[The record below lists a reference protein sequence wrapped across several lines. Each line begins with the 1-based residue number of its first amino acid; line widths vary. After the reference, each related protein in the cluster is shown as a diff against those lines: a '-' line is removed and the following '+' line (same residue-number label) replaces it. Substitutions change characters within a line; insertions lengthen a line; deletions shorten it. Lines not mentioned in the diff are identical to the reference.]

1 MEESLGQPELCSPP
15 PWLREKLLHGD
26 SLTSSLSSPIPTE
39 HPSLAP
45 SMKQLGQSPS
55 VDETAASAIA
65 RYLAGIKPAPDD
77 DQGQMFDS
85 QCSVRHVAIPSTVN
99 PASFHQQ
106 STRQDVLKNPVS
118 ELPFAV
124 TKGERPL
131 NTPHGSFA
139 VNQSDG
145 LTVIDRFAFIG
156 DDSGS
161 SSPIGANNLSS
172 VGSTVSLNELLENG
186 FDGRFH
192 EDFFSEDNRRFD
204 DESSDEEVTTKQE
217 TNDCSGS
224 TIDDGLTD
232 VMWEEE
238 DGIVGSPVY
247 LPGAG
252 EAEAGIFMPIET
264 GPVLQEPSHVRN
276 SGSCVNEY
284 SSSESDSDTKV
295 KCRVP
300 LTEQTHDVRS
310 NSIDGVNLRN
320 GQVLSNNFT
329 GAGKTT
335 TCQNVRA
342 KQKPAVKPKPVF
354 RMSTGVPKAF
364 ESDASRAKC
373 LAVDNWTSPDRST
386 GETVDRSQSP
396 DSFHSRLSG
405 NAGDVATGNS
415 PDSVMQTSY
424 SSSSDSEIIGSD
436 KVTSRDDGY
445 SSNSAVSVNAC
456 KQPGC
461 KANSEPSAQ
470 SQTIVCALHERLAHE
485 NEAMV
490 TETLRSPVSA
500 NDGEYKRCSVK
511 DIRASFE
518 SAAPACNR
526 GEAPVCRDKKQKRPS
541 AKQSTRK
548 HHSGDYPRNVSGTCY
563 SDSCLN
569 ISPFAYTR
577 CHAVLH
583 RSCSEGALCG
593 RRLAYMSGARN
604 TGSGLSPIVKRYV
617 DVAITPGGRDGHRG
631 VKIGRHKGSPRSL
644 GEGAENGYCSWENL
658 KPKVSVCDRVGGGS
672 CEDGGGAFGCILC
685 VWSKKKSALK
695 LCAEI
700 SHMSMSCMWAKLTV
714 YRRPCLE
721 NISSVVL
728 DVFLQIDNGVDAE
741 LLRNLISPCS
751 LVPDNDVNLR
761 ISENT
766 NFMEIYESLHISH

>member
-1 MEESLGQPELCSPP
+1 MNLFSLQIQLEESLGQPELCSPP

-45 SMKQLGQSPS
+45 SMKQLGQSPAG
-55 VDETAASAIA
+55 DATAASAIA

-99 PASFHQQ
+99 PASFCQQ
-106 STRQDVLKNPVS
+106 STRQDMLKNPVS
-118 ELPFAV
+118 ELPFAA
-124 TKGERPL
+124 TKGDQPL
-131 NTPHGSFA
+131 NTPHGPFA
-139 VNQSDG
+139 VNRSDG

-186 FDGRFH
+186 FDGNFH
-192 EDFFSEDNRRFD
+192 EDFFSEDNGRFD
-204 DESSDEEVTTKQE
+204 AYSDDEVTTKPE
-217 TNDCSGS
+217 TNDFSGS
-224 TIDDGLTD
+224 TIDGEFTD
-232 VMWEEE
+232 VIWEEE
-238 DGIVGSPVY
+238 GIVGSQVY

-252 EAEAGIFMPIET
+252 EEGAVSFMPIET

-295 KCRVP
+295 KCRLP
-300 LTEQTHDVRS
+300 LTEQTHDARGD
-310 NSIDGVNLRN
+310 SIDSINSRHGIS
-320 GQVLSNNFT
+320 SNVS
-329 GAGKTT
+329 AGNTMIS
-335 TCQNVRA
+335 QNVRA

-354 RMSTGVPKAF
+354 RKSTDIPKAF
-364 ESDASRAKC
+364 ESDASRAEC
-373 LAVDNWTSPDRST
+373 LAANNWKSPQRST
-386 GETVDRSQSP
+386 NETVDHSQSP
-396 DSFHSRLSG
+396 DSLHGRFS
-405 NAGDVATGNS
+405 GDVATGNS

-461 KANSEPSAQ
+461 KSNSEPSGQ
-470 SQTIVCALHERLAHE
+470 SQTVVCSLHERLAHE
-485 NEAMV
+485 NDAVV
-490 TETLRSPVSA
+490 TDTQTSPVSA
-500 NDGEYKRCSVK
+500 NDNEYKTRSVK

-518 SAAPACNR
+518 SAVPNCGR
-526 GEAPVCRDKKQKRPS
+526 TEVPVCRDKNKKQKQRPS
-541 AKQSTRK
+541 SKQSTRK
-548 HHSGDYPRNVSGTCY
+548 RHSDEYPRNVSGTCY

-593 RRLAYMSGARN
+593 RRLACANGARN
-604 TGSGLSPIVKRYV
+604 AGSGLSPIVKRHV
-617 DVAITPGGRDGHRG
+617 DVAITPSGRVG
-631 VKIGRHKGSPRSL
+631 KIGRQKGSPRSL

-658 KPKVSVCDRVGGGS
+658 KPKVSMGKRIGVIKQ
-672 CEDGGGAFGCILC
+672 GGGAFWCILSM
-685 VWSKKKSALK
+685 WSKGKSVLK
-695 LCAEI
+695 LCTEML
-700 SHMSMSCMWAKLTV
+700 HLNTSCRHIDQQIIMFAVEGSVL
-714 YRRPCLE
+714 
-721 NISSVVL
+721 NIL
-728 DVFLQIDNGVDAE
+728 A
-741 LLRNLISPCS
+741 
-751 LVPDNDVNLR
+751 
-761 ISENT
+761 
-766 NFMEIYESLHISH
+766 

>member
-55 VDETAASAIA
+55 GDATAASAIA

-99 PASFHQQ
+99 PASFCQQ
-106 STRQDVLKNPVS
+106 STRQDMLKNPVS
-118 ELPFAV
+118 ELPFAA
-124 TKGERPL
+124 TKGDQPL
-131 NTPHGSFA
+131 NTPHGPFA
-139 VNQSDG
+139 VNRSDG

-172 VGSTVSLNELLENG
+172 VGSTVSLNELLEDG
-186 FDGRFH
+186 FDCHFH
-192 EDFFSEDNRRFD
+192 EDFFSEDNGRFD
-204 DESSDEEVTTKQE
+204 EYSDDEDTTKQE
-217 TNDCSGS
+217 TNDFSGS
-224 TIDDGLTD
+224 TIDGELTD
-232 VMWEEE
+232 VIWEEG
-238 DGIVGSPVY
+238 GIVGSQVY

-252 EAEAGIFMPIET
+252 EEGAVSFMPIET

-300 LTEQTHDVRS
+300 LTEQTHDARGD
-310 NSIDGVNLRN
+310 SIDGINLRQ
-320 GQVLSNNFT
+320 GLSSNVS
-329 GAGKTT
+329 GYPVGKTAS
-335 TCQNVRA
+335 CQNVRA

-354 RMSTGVPKAF
+354 RTSTDVPKAF
-364 ESDASRAKC
+364 ESDASRTKC
-373 LAVDNWTSPDRST
+373 LVGDNWTSPERNMR
-386 GETVDRSQSP
+386 ETVDPSQSP
-396 DSFHSRLSG
+396 DSIHGRLSG
-405 NAGDVATGNS
+405 HGRDVATGNS

-461 KANSEPSAQ
+461 KANSEPSGQ
-470 SQTIVCALHERLAHE
+470 SQTVVCALHERLSHE
-485 NEAMV
+485 NEVTV
-490 TETLRSPVSA
+490 TETQTSPVSE
-500 NDGEYKRCSVK
+500 NEGEYKRCSVK

-518 SAAPACNR
+518 SAVPACDR
-526 GEAPVCRDKKQKRPS
+526 GEAPVCRDKNKQQKPPS
-541 AKQSTRK
+541 SKQS
-548 HHSGDYPRNVSGTCY
+548 HHMSDYPHRRNLSGTCY

-583 RSCSEGALCG
+583 RSCSEGAICG
-593 RRLAYMSGARN
+593 RRLACVNGSRN
-604 TGSGLSPIVKRYV
+604 TGSGLSPIVNRHI
-617 DVAITPGGRDGHRG
+617 DVAITQSCPVG
-631 VKIGRHKGSPRSL
+631 KIGRQKGSPRSL

-658 KPKVSVCDRVGGGS
+658 KPKVSWG
-672 CEDGGGAFGCILC
+672 EPFG
-685 VWSKKKSALK
+685 
-695 LCAEI
+695 
-700 SHMSMSCMWAKLTV
+700 
-714 YRRPCLE
+714 
-721 NISSVVL
+721 VV
-728 DVFLQIDNGVDAE
+728 
-741 LLRNLISPCS
+741 
-751 LVPDNDVNLR
+751 
-761 ISENT
+761 
-766 NFMEIYESLHISH
+766 

>member
-1 MEESLGQPELCSPP
+1 MNLFSLQIQMEESLGQPELCSPP

-45 SMKQLGQSPS
+45 SMKQLGQSPAG
-55 VDETAASAIA
+55 DATAASAIA

-99 PASFHQQ
+99 PASFRQQ
-106 STRQDVLKNPVS
+106 STRQDMLKNPVS
-118 ELPFAV
+118 ELPFAA
-124 TKGERPL
+124 TKGDQPL
-131 NTPHGSFA
+131 NTPHGPFA
-139 VNQSDG
+139 VNRSDG

-192 EDFFSEDNRRFD
+192 EDFFSEDNGRFD
-204 DESSDEEVTTKQE
+204 EYSDDEDTTKPE
-217 TNDCSGS
+217 TNDFSSS
-224 TIDDGLTD
+224 TIDGEFTD
-232 VMWEEE
+232 VIWEEG
-238 DGIVGSPVY
+238 GIVGSPVY

-252 EAEAGIFMPIET
+252 EAEAVSFMPIEI

-276 SGSCVNEY
+276 SGCVNEY

-300 LTEQTHDVRS
+300 LTEQTHDAQS
-310 NSIDGVNLRN
+310 NSIEGINSRH
-320 GQVLSNNFT
+320 GLSSNVSGYPT
-329 GAGKTT
+329 DKTAV
-335 TCQNVRA
+335 CQSVRS

-354 RMSTGVPKAF
+354 RTSTDVSKA
-364 ESDASRAKC
+364 SLTDTSRAKC
-373 LAVDNWTSPDRST
+373 LAEEKWTLPERNT
-386 GETVDRSQSP
+386 EEAVDRSQSP
-396 DSFHSRLSG
+396 DSIHGRLSG
-405 NAGDVATGNS
+405 NVAAGNS

-461 KANSEPSAQ
+461 KANAEPSGQ
-470 SQTIVCALHERLAHE
+470 SQTVVCTFHERLSHE
-485 NEAMV
+485 NEVTV
-490 TETLRSPVSA
+490 TETQTSPVSE
-500 NDGEYKRCSVK
+500 NEGEYKRCSVK

-518 SAAPACNR
+518 SAAPACDR
-526 GEAPVCRDKKQKRPS
+526 GEAPVCRDKNKKQKRPS

-548 HHSGDYPRNVSGTCY
+548 RHSDEYPRNVSGTCY

-583 RSCSEGALCG
+583 RSCSEGALCV
-593 RRLAYMSGARN
+593 RRLACVNGSRN
-604 TGSGLSPIVKRYV
+604 TGSGLSPIVNRHI
-617 DVAITPGGRDGHRG
+617 DVAITQSCPVG
-631 VKIGRHKGSPRSL
+631 KIGRQKGSPRSL

-658 KPKVSVCDRVGGGS
+658 KPKVSWG
-672 CEDGGGAFGCILC
+672 EPFG
-685 VWSKKKSALK
+685 
-695 LCAEI
+695 
-700 SHMSMSCMWAKLTV
+700 
-714 YRRPCLE
+714 
-721 NISSVVL
+721 VV
-728 DVFLQIDNGVDAE
+728 
-741 LLRNLISPCS
+741 
-751 LVPDNDVNLR
+751 
-761 ISENT
+761 
-766 NFMEIYESLHISH
+766 